1 MRTCALLVSALVACA
16 AAFAVDA
23 AVDVD
28 AFPDPRDFLLSPPA
42 APTPV
47 AFALSNTLGDHMV
60 LQRDKPATVWG
71 FAPVGATVKTLF
83 NAVSYTSTAGADT
96 VWRQVLPAT
105 PASAV
110 GTTIT
115 FTASTGGTVAL
126 ADVLFG
132 DVYVCGGQSK

>member
-1 MRTCALLVSALVACA
+1 MRPCALLVAALVARA
-16 AAFAVDA
+16 AARAVDVA
-23 AVDVD
+23 VD
-28 AFPDPRDFLLSPPA
+28 AFPDPRDCLFTPPA
-42 APTPV
+42 APAPV
-47 AFALSNTLGDHMV
+47 AFALSKTLGDHMV

-71 FAPVGATVKTLF
+71 FAPAGATVKTLF

-96 VWRQVLPAT
+96 IWRQQLPAT

-115 FTASTGGTVAL
+115 FSASTGGTAAL